1 MKNNKYELPTFW
13 WVNPWAHARY
23 LIGAAEQL
31 SEKLLEACEKHD
43 NLVRKLADELVL
55 HAETRARLDSLEQ
68 SYDILEG
75 ELCEAEDKV
84 NGRQYATQIKDLVR
98 KAVAEGLTID
108 EACKKYNMNKAS
120 VRTVAS
126 MQGLSFKWSGRGRKP
141 KTRRG

>member
-13 WVNPWAHARY
+13 WLNPWGHARY

-68 SYDILEG
+68 SYDVLEG
-75 ELCEAEDKV
+75 ELCDAEDKV
-84 NGRQYATQIKDLVR
+84 NGRQYADKLKDTVR
-98 KAVAEGLTID
+98 KACAEGLTID
-108 EACKKYNMNKAS
+108 EACAKYKLNKAS

-126 MQGLSFKWSGRGRKP
+126 MMNVSFKWSGKGRKP